1 MLLYILPI
9 PSCSI
14 SGQWNGY
21 VVHVQYIRACN
32 IPVLY
37 HLLLY
42 PAVYVDLVFSCQ
54 VTETEGLVG
63 RWKSFIGA
71 EVSYTLIASC
81 VLHHLH
87 DRAVNNGY
95 YPSVRMRHRVTV
107 VVCVYVCSVRFYQ
120 TVTNRPGRPMDHLSA
135 ATT

>member
-1 MLLYILPI
+1 MHSPECMLLYILPIPNCTVVHSPECMLLYILPI

-95 YPSVRMRHRVTV
+95 
-107 VVCVYVCSVRFYQ
+107 
-120 TVTNRPGRPMDHLSA
+120 
-135 ATT
+135 